1 MRPEESDAKRAMRT
15 LECLGQSLLIIDIGG
30 DDFGSGVRER
40 FRLRGI
46 GISRYRAHGE
56 GAFFVLQDSIHEA
69 TALSTGR
76 ANYRNDLLVSPIT
89 ALLFSFRNGH
99 SVPPFE

>member
-1 MRPEESDAKRAMRT
+1 MRS
-15 LECLGQSLLIIDIGG
+15 LECFNQALLVIDIGG
-30 DDFGSGVRER
+30 DDFGSGIRKR

-56 GAFFVLQDSIHEA
+56 GAFLVLQDCIHEA

-76 ANYRNDLLVSPIT
+76 ANYRNDLLVSPIG
-89 ALLFSFRNGH
+89 LLFSLLNSH